1 MRKVDKEHLDFTEVQ
16 SSVSCNEFTK
26 LVFSKLSLSLSSI
39 GQKLLKSWKEMSLR
53 ELMKCAA
60 MH

>member
-16 SSVSCNEFTK
+16 SSVSCNKFTE
-26 LVFSKLSLSLSSI
+26 LLFSKLSISLSSI
-39 GQKLLKSWKEMSLR
+39 GQKLLKSRKEMSLR
-53 ELMKCAA
+53 ELMKCVA